1 MAAVARW
8 QDPHLA
14 PSRSR
19 SRGTRLLASQ
29 CGQTICNAS
38 AMTSSHRG
46 LSCKLCLA
54 RCFTLIGV
62 NFSKTTR
69 IAFCRNSFLSPCAA
83 GPSIFSCEIVPPT
96 RRLKRKI
103 GEGHQRALKAINLAI
118 KDRNG
123 LVLGESQLA
132 LPRGY
137 RWRSHHRTK
146 PGIVGSD
153 CKSPAR
159 ATARSRQIRRD
170 RSIDRRRA
178 HGLIAS
184 FPANP

>member
-14 PSRSR
+14 PSRRR

-46 LSCKLCLA
+46 SSCKLCLA

-83 GPSIFSCEIVPPT
+83 PSTKPFRSLMARLMAFKACGCPSPISFSAAELEERMATRVCTNYYRAAPPIGCSIV
-96 RRLKRKI
+96 RR
-103 GEGHQRALKAINLAI
+103 
-118 KDRNG
+118 
-123 LVLGESQLA
+123 S
-132 LPRGY
+132 PC
-137 RWRSHHRTK
+137 SSRTK
-146 PGIVGSD
+146 ILTRLLRFRSSPGGALTVV
-153 CKSPAR
+153 KV
-159 ATARSRQIRRD
+159 TAPT
-170 RSIDRRRA
+170 
-178 HGLIAS
+178 AS
-184 FPANP
+184 

>member
-14 PSRSR
+14 PSRRR

-46 LSCKLCLA
+46 SCCKLCLA
-54 RCFTLIGV
+54 RSFTLIGV

-83 GPSIFSCEIVPPT
+83 PSTKPFRSLMARLMAFKACWCPSPIYLFS
-96 RRLKRKI
+96 RRVGKTN
-103 GEGHQRALKAINLAI
+103 GHSRLHEL
-118 KDRNG
+118 
-123 LVLGESQLA
+123 
-132 LPRGY
+132 LPRSTTD
-137 RWRSHHRTK
+137 RVLHVRRSPCSSRTK
-146 PGIVGSD
+146 ISTRPLPFRSSPGGALTVV
-153 CKSPAR
+153 KV
-159 ATARSRQIRRD
+159 TAPT
-170 RSIDRRRA
+170 
-178 HGLIAS
+178 AS
-184 FPANP
+184 